1 MLFRSKN
8 EKALKKTLLSFSKN
22 KQTKKQDAILKHF
35 PPAALANVSATTQ
48 IWASEVS
55 PLFYYAQRAWPMAP
69 YKSVQDLADKVLASS
84 AVPCAIMPE
93 TYREVDGRAYIDGG
107 FTASTNQ
114 LCINATDTSP
124 CVTIAAT
131 HFGPHGW
138 VPFSRPDSGGACDE
152 TVMVPPAWGLQAR
165 PPVGYGPQ
173 WPLVADRDRFT
184 RRRRRCA
191 VPEVLDLLVLH
202 ERHAVPPVG
211 FPGWAINPGKRTPM
225 PISVC
230 EFKGLLF
237 GKANQTTA
245 LAIYEHGVAEAKAFA
260 AEVYGK

>member
-1 MLFRSKN
+1 
-8 EKALKKTLLSFSKN
+8 
-22 KQTKKQDAILKHF
+22 
-35 PPAALANVSATTQ
+35 
-48 IWASEVS
+48 
-55 PLFYYAQRAWPMAP
+55 MAP
-69 YKSVQDLADKVLASS
+69 FSSVQDLASKVMASS
-84 AVPCAIMPE
+84 SVPCAITPE
-93 TYREVDGRAYIDGG
+93 TYKEVDGRAFIDGG

-114 LCINATDTSP
+114 LCINATEASP
-124 CVTIAAT
+124 CVTVTAT

-138 VPFSRPDSGGACDE
+138 VPLTRPDSSGGGSTCDE
-152 TVMVPPAWGLQAR
+152 SVMIPPVWGLQAR
-165 PPVGYGPQ
+165 PLVGYGPQ
-173 WPLVADRDRFT
+173 WPLEPARDRVT
-184 RRRRRCA
+184 MRRHRCA

-245 LAIYEHGVAEAKAFA
+245 TAIYEHGVAEAKAFA

>member
-1 MLFRSKN
+1 M
-8 EKALKKTLLSFSKN
+8 
-22 KQTKKQDAILKHF
+22 
-35 PPAALANVSATTQ
+35 
-48 IWASEVS
+48 
-55 PLFYYAQRAWPMAP
+55 
-69 YKSVQDLADKVLASS
+69 ASS
-84 AVPCAIMPE
+84 SVPCAITPE
-93 TYREVDGRAYIDGG
+93 TYKEVDGRAFIDGG

-114 LCINATDTSP
+114 LCINATEASP
-124 CVTIAAT
+124 CVTVTAT

-138 VPFSRPDSGGACDE
+138 VPLTRPDSSGGGSTCDE
-152 TVMVPPAWGLQAR
+152 SVMIPPVWGLQAR
-165 PPVGYGPQ
+165 PLVGYGPQ
-173 WPLVADRDRFT
+173 WPLDPARDRVT
-184 RRRRRCA
+184 MRRHRCA

-245 LAIYEHGVAEAKAFA
+245 TAIYEHGVAEAKAFA